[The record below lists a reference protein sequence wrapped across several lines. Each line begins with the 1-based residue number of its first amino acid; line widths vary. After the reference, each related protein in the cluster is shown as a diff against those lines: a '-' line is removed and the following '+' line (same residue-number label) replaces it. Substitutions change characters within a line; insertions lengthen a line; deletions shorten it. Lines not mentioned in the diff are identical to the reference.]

1 MKKLFYLSFK
11 ANICH
16 TNENKDTYLTNDN
29 ASQKVTWNV
38 QNILG
43 ESSAWIYQ
51 IVTNMRRSNSK
62 WNKYDVIN
70 KSEYI

>member
-16 TNENKDTYLTNDN
+16 TNENEDTYLTNDN
-29 ASQKVTWNV
+29 ASQKVTWN
-38 QNILG
+38 

-62 WNKYDVIN
+62 RNKYDVIN
-70 KSEYI
+70 KSEDI